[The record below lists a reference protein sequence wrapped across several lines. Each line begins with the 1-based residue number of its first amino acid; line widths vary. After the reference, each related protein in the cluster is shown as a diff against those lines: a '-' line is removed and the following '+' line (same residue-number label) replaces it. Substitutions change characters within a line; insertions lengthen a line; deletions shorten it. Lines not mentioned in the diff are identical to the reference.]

1 MTRGAVG
8 AGSEVDHL
16 VTLELFG
23 QPYTFKSDAD
33 VAKAKQAAA
42 FLLSEVQ
49 KAQGQPTGPS
59 AYIPKLTIMI
69 LAALNIA
76 TSIMQLKH
84 ETGEFVETTAERLS
98 ALNRRLDESLMQLQ
112 GFRLHG

>member
-1 MTRGAVG
+1 
-8 AGSEVDHL
+8 
-16 VTLELFG
+16 
-23 QPYTFKSDAD
+23 
-33 VAKAKQAAA
+33 
-42 FLLSEVQ
+42 
-49 KAQGQPTGPS
+49 
-59 AYIPKLTIMI
+59 MI

-112 GFRLHG
+112 GFRQHG